1 MVSNC
6 AMRKENSLEIR
17 VNAIQAL
24 RRFSCEQ
31 MEDVEFTYELLEKVD
46 EDTEIRINSFLS
58 LIRCSDHS
66 ERFQRFAQNKLAN
79 LLLKEEDIQVSYNY
93 TIYFVQKNTLIIYIN
108 FKVNY
113 LHN

>member
-1 MVSNC
+1 MISNC

-31 MEDVEFTYELLEKVD
+31 MEDVEFTYELLEKED

-58 LIRCSDHS
+58 LIRCSDKS
-66 ERFQRFAQNKLAN
+66 ERFQRFAQNKFSN
-79 LLLKEEDIQVSYNY
+79 LEDYQVFIFFLFENKIKLILFYIVDQ
-93 TIYFVQKNTLIIYIN
+93 IYS
-108 FKVNY
+108 
-113 LHN
+113 

>member
-31 MEDVEFTYELLEKVD
+31 MEDVEFTYELLEKED

-58 LIRCSDHS
+58 LIRCSDQS
-66 ERFQRFAQNKLAN
+66 ERFKRFAQNKISN
-79 LLLKEEDIQVSYNY
+79 LEDYQVFVFFQIENLK
-93 TIYFVQKNTLIIYIN
+93 FLKLIL
-108 FKVNY
+108 FCS
-113 LHN
+113 

>member
-58 LIRCSDHS
+58 LMRCSDHS
-66 ERFQRFAQNKLAN
+66 ERFQRFAQNKISN
-79 LLLKEEDIQVSYNY
+79 LEDYQVFIFFLFENLKLLK
-93 TIYFVQKNTLIIYIN
+93 LILFYS
-108 FKVNY
+108 
-113 LHN
+113 

>member
-1 MVSNC
+1 MISNC

-31 MEDVEFTYELLEKVD
+31 MEDVEFTYELLEKED

-58 LIRCSDHS
+58 LIRCSDKS

-79 LLLKEEDIQVSYNY
+79 LLLKEEDIQVIFNY
-93 TIYFVQKNTLIIYIN
+93 TLFSNIYYIIN
-108 FKVNY
+108 SF
-113 LHN
+113 